1 MPPLLP
7 KTVAAQNTAVQHVQQ
22 NTQPKKN
29 YWDELIERAR
39 NQALENKKTMSDLVS
54 DWMANHQP
62 QQETTTT
69 PTYTQPEIPEPEET
83 QAEQPQTEQPRP
95 MVQPVAEPKEP
106 TVEEV
111 VEPET
116 TEQPAQ
122 TAGVLPY
129 GDTRQ
134 RQNET
139 QNTPVPETPEETF
152 DEWTNYLEQQEQAEE
167 EAETDRQTISPQ
179 RAEES
184 GYVAP
189 VTNNSGIL
197 DTIMGLGA
205 QPASAESTLSYI
217 GRPGTYNEGTGR
229 TTYDN
234 PVDALLYGDQGP
246 NTVPVNIESYP
257 QLRATGFTN
266 PYDFSQFQADAEAR
280 GIQIPENIPNY
291 WRNDINS
298 VIEQDNNPQPTGYIN
313 PSISDFDEQMAL
325 AEKRQ
330 TPVTREQ
337 AIVYLNEL
345 GVEPTED
352 AIAQIQADFTSEEIG
367 TPFESDTYTPLIQFQ
382 SPEDARAML
391 REAEGNVQKNPNRY
405 NPESA
410 ITNYEAHG
418 GRQRDAETLSW
429 MKNIMVDTINNQR
442 QEALANQY
450 VQDLLARTG
459 TDRGDYTSDEWNDI
473 LSEADTYAENN
484 YKQVEH
490 TTPEYQLGVIND
502 RIEQDN
508 ATKERVEKDLNQTAG
523 VMPYGDTR
531 QRQNETSLESR
542 LADIMESG
550 NDYGYEQALAN
561 GYVEGTPEFDRYIA
575 ERAETA
581 SAKNDRS
588 QGIFDFVNQGYT
600 PAQAA
605 YLYDHMDEN
614 GEISQEVY
622 DAVNANPYI
631 GETRPDQDY
640 VWEAPAIVDGKN
652 NESLDAILRK
662 EQGFWV
668 DPATYGFTEGTD
680 AYEVTMQGNAE
691 RALSLFDQGAN
702 GSFEG
707 VTIPDSVKDYLATSK
722 AGALGM
728 LDQRYIDEETGEI
741 KDSSNPRNV
750 EYINATEEDYQ
761 KAIED
766 FIEANPQ
773 LAEMIGEG
781 IITVDDI
788 MRHFF
793 KGLKVSGANGTSGG
807 YGGGYGYGYGR
818 YYGGYGG
825 GGWGGYGGWGGLSYT
840 PNVQAKNQE
849 EQRINNIMKNW
860 SF

>member
-7 KTVAAQNTAVQHVQQ
+7 KTVAAQNTAVQHVQQNVQQ

-39 NQALENKKTMSDLVS
+39 NQALVNKKTMSDLVS

-69 PTYTQPEIPEPEET
+69 PVYTQPEIPEPEET

-95 MVQPVAEPKEP
+95 MVQPVAEPEEP

-116 TEQPAQ
+116 TEQPTQ
-122 TAGVLPY
+122 TAGVMPY

-152 DEWTNYLEQQEQAEE
+152 DEWTNYLEQQEQAED
-167 EAETDRQTISPQ
+167 EAEEGRQTITPQ

-189 VTNNSGIL
+189 VTNNPGIL
-197 DTIMGLGA
+197 DTIIGLGA

-234 PVDALLYGDQGP
+234 PVDALLYGDQGA
-246 NTVPVNIESYP
+246 NTVPINIESYP

-280 GIQIPENIPNY
+280 GIQIPENVPNY
-291 WRNDINS
+291 WSNDINS
-298 VIEQDNNPQPTGYIN
+298 VIEQNNNPQPTGRIN
-313 PSISDFDEQMAL
+313 PSLSEFDAQMEQNARIEQSPYYDEAVAMYQESGLSQAEAEARARELISESGDMYTSETEDEPNGFLADATAQAANAIVNDVVYEGAERRQLDEMTNQLYQAMGGTTNPDDIQGNRERLERARAL
-325 AEKRQ
+325 AE
-330 TPVTREQ
+330 
-337 AIVYLNEL
+337 
-345 GVEPTED
+345 
-352 AIAQIQADFTSEEIG
+352 QIQADDLIDTERPEITGQQVNDWATQTMTDALYPLQNLVEYPFSSNDNEADNAYNTAEEKAMDAV
-367 TPFESDTYTPLIQFQ
+367 ESGDVELGSKEYYDLI
-382 SPEDARAML
+382 D
-391 REAEGNVQKNPNRY
+391 
-405 NPESA
+405 
-410 ITNYEAHG
+410 
-418 GRQRDAETLSW
+418 
-429 MKNIMVDTINNQR
+429 
-442 QEALANQY
+442 QY
-450 VQDLLARTG
+450 V
-459 TDRGDYTSDEWNDI
+459 
-473 LSEADTYAENN
+473 AEENS
-484 YKQVEH
+484 
-490 TTPEYQLGVIND
+490 
-502 RIEQDN
+502 
-508 ATKERVEKDLNQTAG
+508 QT
-523 VMPYGDTR
+523 
-531 QRQNETSLESR
+531 LESR

-561 GYVEGTPEFDRYIA
+561 GLVEGTPEFDQFIA
-575 ERAETA
+575 ERAENA

-652 NESLDAILRK
+652 NDSLDAILRK
-662 EQGFWV
+662 EQGFWI

-825 GGWGGYGGWGGLSYT
+825 GGWGGYGGWGGSSYT

>member
-7 KTVAAQNTAVQHVQQ
+7 KTVAAQNTAVQHVQQNVQQ

-95 MVQPVAEPKEP
+95 MVQPVAEPEEP
-106 TVEEV
+106 TLEEV

-116 TEQPAQ
+116 TEQPTQ
-122 TAGVLPY
+122 TAGVIPY

-139 QNTPVPETPEETF
+139 QNTPAPETPEETF

-167 EAETDRQTISPQ
+167 EAETDRQTITPQ

-189 VTNNSGIL
+189 VT
-197 DTIMGLGA
+197 GA
-205 QPASAESTLSYI
+205 
-217 GRPGTYNEGTGR
+217 
-229 TTYDN
+229 
-234 PVDALLYGDQGP
+234 

-280 GIQIPENIPNY
+280 GIQIPENVPNY

-298 VIEQDNNPQPTGYIN
+298 VIEQNNNPQPTGYIN
-313 PSISDFDEQMAL
+313 PSISDFDAQIEQNARIEQSPYYAEAVAMYQESGLSQAEAEARARELISENGDMYTSETEDEPNGFLADATAQAANAIVNDVVYEGAERRQLDEMTNQLYQAMGGTTNLDDIQGNRERLERARAL
-325 AEKRQ
+325 AE
-330 TPVTREQ
+330 
-337 AIVYLNEL
+337 
-345 GVEPTED
+345 
-352 AIAQIQADFTSEEIG
+352 QIQADDLIDTERPEITGQQVNDWATQTMTDALYPLQNLVEYPFSSNDNEADNAYNTAEEKAMDAV
-367 TPFESDTYTPLIQFQ
+367 ESGDVELGSKEYYDLI
-382 SPEDARAML
+382 D
-391 REAEGNVQKNPNRY
+391 
-405 NPESA
+405 
-410 ITNYEAHG
+410 
-418 GRQRDAETLSW
+418 
-429 MKNIMVDTINNQR
+429 
-442 QEALANQY
+442 QY
-450 VQDLLARTG
+450 V
-459 TDRGDYTSDEWNDI
+459 
-473 LSEADTYAENN
+473 AEENS
-484 YKQVEH
+484 
-490 TTPEYQLGVIND
+490 
-502 RIEQDN
+502 
-508 ATKERVEKDLNQTAG
+508 QT
-523 VMPYGDTR
+523 
-531 QRQNETSLESR
+531 LESR

-550 NDYGYEQALAN
+550 TDYGYEQALAN
-561 GYVEGTPEFDRYIA
+561 GLVEGTPEFDQFIA
-575 ERAETA
+575 ERAENA

-614 GEISQEVY
+614 GTISQEVY
-622 DAVNANPYI
+622 NEVMANPYI
-631 GETRPDQDY
+631 GETRHQDFI
-640 VWEAPAIVDGKN
+640 WEAPAIVDGKN
-652 NESLDAILRK
+652 NDSLDAILRK

-825 GGWGGYGGWGGLSYT
+825 GGWGGYGGWGGSSYT

>member
-1 MPPLLP
+1 M
-7 KTVAAQNTAVQHVQQ
+7 
-22 NTQPKKN
+22 
-29 YWDELIERAR
+29 
-39 NQALENKKTMSDLVS
+39 
-54 DWMANHQP
+54 
-62 QQETTTT
+62 
-69 PTYTQPEIPEPEET
+69 
-83 QAEQPQTEQPRP
+83 
-95 MVQPVAEPKEP
+95 
-106 TVEEV
+106 
-111 VEPET
+111 
-116 TEQPAQ
+116 
-122 TAGVLPY
+122 
-129 GDTRQ
+129 
-134 RQNET
+134 
-139 QNTPVPETPEETF
+139 
-152 DEWTNYLEQQEQAEE
+152 
-167 EAETDRQTISPQ
+167 
-179 RAEES
+179 
-184 GYVAP
+184 
-189 VTNNSGIL
+189 
-197 DTIMGLGA
+197 
-205 QPASAESTLSYI
+205 
-217 GRPGTYNEGTGR
+217 
-229 TTYDN
+229 
-234 PVDALLYGDQGP
+234 YGDQGE
-246 NTVPVNIESYP
+246 NTVPINIESYP

-266 PYDFSQFQADAEAR
+266 PYDFSQFQADTEAR
-280 GIQIPENIPNY
+280 GIQIPENVPNY

-298 VIEQDNNPQPTGYIN
+298 VIEQNNNPQPTGYIN
-313 PSISDFDEQMAL
+313 PSISDFDAQMEQNARIEQSPYYAEAVAMYQESGLSQAEAEARARELISENGDMYTSETEDEPNGFLADATAQAVNAIVNDVVYEGAERRQLDEMTNQLYQAMGGTTNPDDIQGNRERLERARAL
-325 AEKRQ
+325 AE
-330 TPVTREQ
+330 
-337 AIVYLNEL
+337 
-345 GVEPTED
+345 
-352 AIAQIQADFTSEEIG
+352 QIQADDLIDTERHEITGQQVNDWATRTMTDALYPLQNLVEYPFSSNDNEADNAYNTAEEKAMDAV
-367 TPFESDTYTPLIQFQ
+367 ESGDVELGSKEYYDLI
-382 SPEDARAML
+382 D
-391 REAEGNVQKNPNRY
+391 
-405 NPESA
+405 
-410 ITNYEAHG
+410 
-418 GRQRDAETLSW
+418 
-429 MKNIMVDTINNQR
+429 
-442 QEALANQY
+442 QY
-450 VQDLLARTG
+450 V
-459 TDRGDYTSDEWNDI
+459 
-473 LSEADTYAENN
+473 AEENS
-484 YKQVEH
+484 
-490 TTPEYQLGVIND
+490 
-502 RIEQDN
+502 
-508 ATKERVEKDLNQTAG
+508 QT
-523 VMPYGDTR
+523 
-531 QRQNETSLESR
+531 LESR

-550 NDYGYEQALAN
+550 TDYGYEQALAN
-561 GYVEGTPEFDRYIA
+561 GLVEGTPEFDQFIA
-575 ERAETA
+575 ERAENA

-605 YLYDHMDEN
+605 YLYDHMDKN

-652 NESLDAILRK
+652 NDSLDAILRK

-728 LDQRYIDEETGEI
+728 LDQRYIDEDTGEI

>member
-7 KTVAAQNTAVQHVQQ
+7 KTVAAQNTAVQHVQQNVQQ

-95 MVQPVAEPKEP
+95 MVQPVAEPEEP

-122 TAGVLPY
+122 TAGVMPY

-197 DTIMGLGA
+197 DTIIGLGA
-205 QPASAESTLSYI
+205 QPASAESTLTYT

-234 PVDALLYGDQGP
+234 PVDALLYGDQGA

-280 GIQIPENIPNY
+280 GIQIPENVPNY
-291 WRNDINS
+291 WSNDINS
-298 VIEQDNNPQPTGYIN
+298 VIEQNNNPQPTGYIN
-313 PSISDFDEQMAL
+313 PSLSEFDEQMEQNARIEQSPYYDEAVAMYQESGLSQAEAEARARELISESGDMYTSETEDESNGFLADATAQAVNAIVNDVVYEGAERRQLDEMTNQLYQAMGGTTNPDDIQGNRERLERARAL
-325 AEKRQ
+325 AE
-330 TPVTREQ
+330 
-337 AIVYLNEL
+337 
-345 GVEPTED
+345 
-352 AIAQIQADFTSEEIG
+352 QIQADDLIDTERPEITGQQVNDWATQTMTDALYPLQNLVEYPFSSNDNEADNAYNTAEEKAMDAV
-367 TPFESDTYTPLIQFQ
+367 ESGDVELGSKEYYDLI
-382 SPEDARAML
+382 D
-391 REAEGNVQKNPNRY
+391 
-405 NPESA
+405 
-410 ITNYEAHG
+410 
-418 GRQRDAETLSW
+418 
-429 MKNIMVDTINNQR
+429 
-442 QEALANQY
+442 QY
-450 VQDLLARTG
+450 V
-459 TDRGDYTSDEWNDI
+459 
-473 LSEADTYAENN
+473 AEENS
-484 YKQVEH
+484 
-490 TTPEYQLGVIND
+490 
-502 RIEQDN
+502 
-508 ATKERVEKDLNQTAG
+508 QT
-523 VMPYGDTR
+523 
-531 QRQNETSLESR
+531 LESR
-542 LADIMESG
+542 LADIMESS

-561 GYVEGTPEFDRYIA
+561 GLVEGTPEFDQFIA
-575 ERAETA
+575 ERAENA
-581 SAKNDRS
+581 SEKNDRS

-818 YYGGYGG
+818 YYGGYGSG
-825 GGWGGYGGWGGLSYT
+825 GGWGGFGGWGGSSYT